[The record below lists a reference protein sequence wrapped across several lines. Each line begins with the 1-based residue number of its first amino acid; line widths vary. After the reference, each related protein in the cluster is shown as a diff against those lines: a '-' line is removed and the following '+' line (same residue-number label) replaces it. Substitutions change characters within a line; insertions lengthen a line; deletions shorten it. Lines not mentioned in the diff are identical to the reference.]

1 MGALKAVVVI
11 SGRTTGDVNAAV
23 SISGDVATQ
32 ELSFDG
38 TLFVEKDTS
47 VVPPRVKV
55 GVRVDPEAPSVYDL
69 NSRLTEVEATVDGL
83 DEQLIILQSA
93 ETVTLVPWAAS
104 ITLDWNALATRHVKL
119 TPDGTAT
126 TIGAP
131 TNMVEGLDYRLTIDN
146 LASTASSCS
155 FSSDWDTDSPP
166 WNVIFGGPIP
176 SFNGDPE
183 IFTFT
188 FRYVGGK
195 MRLINACFG
204 NDA

>member
-93 ETVTLVPWAAS
+93 ETVTLVPWAPS
-104 ITLDWNALATRHVKL
+104 IELDWNTLATRHVKL
-119 TPDGTAT
+119 TAGSETSAT
-126 TIGAP
+126 MQVSLNALEGVSYTI
-131 TNMVEGLDYRLTIDN
+131 
-146 LASTASSCS
+146 
-155 FSSDWDTDSPP
+155 
-166 WNVIFGGPIP
+166 
-176 SFNGDPE
+176 
-183 IFTFT
+183 
-188 FRYVGGK
+188 
-195 MRLINACFG
+195 
-204 NDA
+204 